1 MIGKTISHYKILEK
15 LGEGGMGVVYKAQD
29 TKLKRIVAL
38 KFLLPQALGSEEE
51 KTRFFNEAHA
61 CAALDHANI
70 CTIHEIDEAQ
80 EQIFVAMGYVEGQSV
95 RDRIASGPLKLNEAM
110 DIAIQVTQGLLEAH
124 EKGIVHRDIKSANIM
139 VTPKGQA
146 KIMDFGLAKVGKGS
160 VITREG
166 TTLGTAAYMSPEQA
180 RGEVVDHRTDIW
192 SLGVVIYEMITG
204 RRPFKADYEQAVVY
218 SILNEEPEPITA
230 LRTGVP
236 MELERIVNK
245 ALAKNPNQR
254 YQHADELMVDL
265 RGLRQEST
273 TDATFSTR
281 TISRPP
287 PKRPYKSVLIAGA
300 TLVAAIIIVGSY
312 FLLSLNRRPTTPGL
326 EIAARSVWK
335 NSIAVLPFRDFSPN
349 KDQEYFCDGM
359 TDAIIGKL
367 TGLKGLKVISMSSVM
382 RFKELDRDI
391 RKIGDE
397 LGVATILEGSIQ
409 KEEDSIR
416 VRAQLINVTEN
427 AHLWSQTYDRK
438 LESVFAIQDDISQA
452 IVNVMK
458 IRLLGEERA
467 AFVKR
472 HTESLEAYN
481 AYVQGRFLWNKRVE
495 EHLMKAIE
503 YFEKAI
509 ELDPN
514 YALAYAGL
522 ADAYSV
528 LPSNIGYPAEEAFP
542 KAKEAAEKALELDDK
557 LAEAHASMGLAL
569 ANEGNPDEA
578 EKEYKKAIELNPGYA
593 YAHYW
598 YSLLLSIMGRS
609 EESLNELETA
619 YELNP
624 LSVVILTNLASKKA
638 ASDDTLKAEE
648 LFKRAI
654 EVEPGRAATYS
665 IYATYLGQIGKVQE
679 AEELMKQ
686 ALEIEPNRVSTY
698 ITYAQGLREIGRV
711 EEAVKIFYQALEID
725 STSSSTYNALAY
737 TYNQLGNFEKAL
749 WAANKN
755 VELNPDIANP
765 YDTRGEIYALN
776 GKPKQ
781 AIENYKKALG
791 KNPDFQACSKHLA
804 TVYLLTGEWG
814 KAENIFKEIA
824 SSEDRYTALAGRNA
838 EVLVPLHQGK
848 IKRALEI
855 LDSPVTPDTSEKF
868 QEWEKANKHSQK
880 LFIYWEQ
887 EKFDLALK
895 EIEILEDMLPELDPR
910 DKVKLR
916 DAYAFTWIG
925 QGQTAKAER
934 VLKTWRNEI
943 SDSDSSQLRNYWR
956 VLGIVEYF
964 KENLDSSI
972 VYLKKGLWEGTKP
985 IFEIRYFLAQAYLD
999 AGQPNKAVEELE
1011 KALSRYDEF
1020 RANKGI
1026 WAAKAHYY
1034 LGMAY
1039 QELGR
1044 NEDALR
1050 KYEEFLNIWKEADP
1064 GIPELED
1071 AKERLQKL
1079 RVEG

>member
-38 KFLLPQALGSEEE
+38 KFLLPQALGSEED
-51 KTRFFNEAHA
+51 KTRFFNEARA

-80 EQIFVAMGYVEGQSV
+80 EQTFVAMGYVEGQSV
-95 RDRIASGPLKLNEAM
+95 KDRIVSGPLKLNEAL
-110 DIAIQVTQGLLEAH
+110 DIAIQVAQGLLEAH

-139 VTPKGQA
+139 VTPKGQS

-160 VITREG
+160 VITKEG

-180 RGEVVDHRTDIW
+180 RGEVVDRRTDIW
-192 SLGVVIYEMITG
+192 SLGVVLYEMISG

-218 SILNEEPEPITA
+218 TILNEEPEPITA

-245 ALAKNPNQR
+245 ALAKNPDQR

-265 RGLRQEST
+265 RGLRQDST

-281 TISRPP
+281 TIYRQPQ
-287 PKRPYKSVLIAGA
+287 KKGYKPILITGIMLA
-300 TLVAAIIIVGSY
+300 AAIIIIAGY
-312 FLLSLNRRPTTPGL
+312 FLLSQTRGPTTPGL
-326 EIAARSVWK
+326 ETAARIGWK

-397 LGVATILEGSIQ
+397 LAVAAILEGSIQ

-416 VRAQLINVTEN
+416 VRAQLINVTDN

-472 HTESLEAYN
+472 HTENLEAYN

-528 LPSNIGYPAEEAFP
+528 LPSNIGYPVEEAIP
-542 KAKEAAEKALELDDK
+542 KAKEAARKALELDNK

-569 ANEGNPDEA
+569 ANEGDLDNG

-598 YSLLLSIMGRS
+598 YSLILSHMGRQK
-609 EESLNELETA
+609 ESLNELETA

-665 IYATYLGQIGKVQE
+665 IYARFLGQMGKVQE
-679 AEELMKQ
+679 AEELMRR
-686 ALEIEPNRVSTY
+686 ALEIEPNRASTY
-698 ITYAQGLREIGRV
+698 TTLAGGLREIGRV
-711 EEAVKIFYQALEID
+711 EEAIELYHQALEID
-725 STSSSTYNALAY
+725 STSTGAYNGLAY
-737 TYNQLGNFEKAL
+737 SYNQIGDFEKAL
-749 WAANKN
+749 WAADKN
-755 VELNPDIANP
+755 VELNPYIANP

-776 GKPKQ
+776 GKTKQ
-781 AIENYKKALG
+781 AIENYKRALE
-791 KNPDFQACSKHLA
+791 KNPDFLASLKHLA
-804 TVYLLTGEWG
+804 TVYLLTGKWG

-855 LDSPVTPDTSEKF
+855 LDSPVTTDTSGMF
-868 QEWEKANKHSQK
+868 QVWEKASKHSQK

-895 EIEILEDMLPELDPR
+895 EIEILKDMLPELDPK

-916 DAYAFTWIG
+916 DAYAITWMA

-934 VLKTWRNEI
+934 VLKNWRNEI
-943 SDSDSSQLRNYWR
+943 SESDSVQLRQYWR
-956 VLGIVEYF
+956 VLGIIEF
-964 KENLDSSI
+964 FEGNPDSSI
-972 VYLKKGLWEGTKP
+972 VYLKKGLWEGSKP
-985 IFEIRYFLAQAYLD
+985 IFEIRYLLAQAYLD

-1020 RANKGI
+1020 RASKGI

-1044 NEDALR
+1044 DSEAMQ
-1050 KYEEFLNIWKEADP
+1050 KYEEFLDIWKNADP
-1064 GIPELED
+1064 GIKEMED
-1071 AKERLQKL
+1071 AKQRLEQLK
-1079 RVEG
+1079 VES